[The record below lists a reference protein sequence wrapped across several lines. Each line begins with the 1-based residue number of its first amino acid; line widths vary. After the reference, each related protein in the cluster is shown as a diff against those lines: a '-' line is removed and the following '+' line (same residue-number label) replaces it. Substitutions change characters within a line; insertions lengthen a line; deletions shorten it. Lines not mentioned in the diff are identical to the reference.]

1 MRTEEYTFY
10 LLPRPIV
17 KVVFVYLQSQ
27 YKILHVGAG
36 VFAENTSH
44 GHDHA
49 GGTEP
54 AL

>member
-10 LLPRPIV
+10 LLPRSIM

-27 YKILHVGAG
+27 YEILHVGVG
-36 VFAENTSH
+36 VLAKNTSH

-49 GGTEP
+49 GRTEP